1 MNMFDPHEFYK
12 ISKHLYENFDSNE
25 ALLRT
30 IIGRAYY
37 SVYLACR
44 EWLRE
49 NFNINVNK
57 EAKKR
62 KISVHFIL
70 IDLIYEKRREGYFVD
85 FIRELKEKRES
96 SDYELKIHI
105 AKEDAERAIYLAE
118 SVLNGIR

>member
-1 MNMFDPHEFYK
+1 MNMFDPSEFYK
-12 ISKHLYENFDSNE
+12 ISKHLYENFDNNE

-37 SVYLACR
+37 SVYLVCR
-44 EWLRE
+44 EWLRN
-49 NFNINVNK
+49 NFNIDVNK
-57 EAKKR
+57 EARKR
-62 KISVHFIL
+62 GVSVHSTL
-70 IDLIYEKRREGYFVD
+70 IELIYEKRREGYFID

-105 AKEDAERAIYLAE
+105 TKEDAEKALYLAE